1 MIYLF
6 NKGQELIEEIGAGD
20 TITCLQSMELGGQ
33 GALDTSYPYR
43 LHKKEAAYIG
53 HKFDNIFYL
62 YKIIDQKIEGRVIS
76 IKGIHV
82 FFDDLKGIVIRDKR
96 PYNASLSS
104 AMSAVLEGSGWTFRC
119 DVTTTASTNFYY
131 VSALE
136 AFYEAMKTWGGEFR
150 LEMAYAGG
158 KITKKEVIIKPHIS
172 GNHGKW
178 FEYGDKL
185 LKVVAES
192 SWSGLS
198 TAFIGRGKGEQIEN
212 GEQTSYGRK
221 ITFKDVYWSVS
232 SGDPVDKPK
241 GQDYV
246 EIQKA
251 TSLYG
256 YPDGR
261 PRTSVVDF
269 ENCEDPAELLRLT
282 YDYALKASRPKLQ
295 LQADAI
301 SEERVELGETCAV
314 IRPDLDIRYK
324 TRVFRIKN
332 DVTSGRQS
340 FDFGEELVQSAAY
353 RAQQTA
359 QEQKKKNAEY
369 ESYIDKLSADIVA
382 TWKNEDGFNYELKA
396 GNDYHLPAGYYSFD
410 KPIDQ
415 NPTKVIGVSAGR
427 LVISNQKNPDGTWRF
442 STFGTGDG
450 FTANLIEAGVIRGGS
465 SQWNLETGYLNVGN
479 KLVFDPSRGGLS
491 IASDAITLS
500 GDTTVLGTFKV
511 PTSAVIGTLS
521 ADRIDGGT
529 INASRIKVKNLDA
542 DYITDGTLRRGV
554 DNGSCTLPERGSAY
568 LSGSGTNLDTGS
580 SKFQFIYSGSYE
592 NTFLVDGRI
601 TAQPLSGQHM
611 SFQAGGLYVGA
622 NGGRVEFNPGSSGVN
637 IRSSGPYWF
646 DDRISCS
653 GLTIGSATLTE
664 SDINKLRRL

>member
-6 NKGQELIEEIGAGD
+6 NKSQELIEEIGAGD
-20 TITCLQSMELGGQ
+20 TITCLQTMELGGQ
-33 GALDTSYPYR
+33 VALDASYPYR

-96 PYNASLSS
+96 PYNTSLSS
-104 AMSAVLEGSGWTFRC
+104 AMASILEGSGWTFRC
-119 DVTTTASTNFYY
+119 DVINTASTNFYY

-150 LEMAYAGG
+150 LEMGYAGG
-158 KITKKEVIIKPHIS
+158 KIIKKEVIIKPRIS
-172 GNHGKW
+172 GDYGKW

-192 SWSGLS
+192 SWSELS

-212 GEQTSYGRK
+212 GDQTSYGRK
-221 ITFKDVYWSVS
+221 ITFKDVTWSTS

-269 ENCEDPAELLRLT
+269 EDCEDPAELLRLT
-282 YDYALKASRPKLQ
+282 YDYALKASRPRLQ
-295 LQADAI
+295 LQAEAI
-301 SEERVELGETCAV
+301 SEERVELGETCAI
-314 IRPDLDIRYK
+314 IRPDIDIRYK

-340 FDFGEELVQSAAY
+340 FDFGEELVQSVAY
-353 RAQQTA
+353 RAQQSA

-382 TWKNEDGFNYELKA
+382 TWKNEDGFNYELKS

-450 FTANLIEAGVIRGGS
+450 FTANLIEAGAIRGGS

-479 KLVFDPSRGGLS
+479 KLVFDPSSGGLS

-511 PTSAVIGTLS
+511 STAAIVGSLS
-521 ADRIDGGT
+521 ADRIQGGT
-529 INASRIKVKNLDA
+529 INANYIDVRNLNADNITSGVLSRGVNNQSCYLPA
-542 DYITDGTLRRGV
+542 DY
-554 DNGSCTLPERGSAY
+554 GSAT
-568 LSGSGTNLDTGS
+568 LHGDATALDTGS
-580 SKFQFIYSGSYE
+580 SAFRFDYAG
-592 NTFLVDGRI
+592 NTFEVAGRI
-601 TAQPLSGQHM
+601 AANPPGGRYGFDVS
-611 SFQAGGLYVGA
+611 GLYMRSDSSGTYTEIKPGA
-622 NGGRVEFNPGSSGVN
+622 GRVNFNLNGTTAIFDGT
-637 IRSSGPYWF
+637 IRCDHLVVG
-646 DDRISCS
+646 
-653 GLTIGSATLTE
+653 GKEIG
-664 SDINKLRRL
+664 